1 MTSGMQGGKEGQ
13 KKHTR
18 GSVQTAPEKEA
29 KQREKER
36 KKEAAAT
43 AEAEAQRRR
52 AELEL
57 LLMDESAALKAKPAC
72 KLLRVNIYCAGY
84 QRLHLSF
91 LPSAMISVMT
101 PAV

>member
-1 MTSGMQGGKEGQ
+1 MQGGKEGQ
-13 KKHTR
+13 KKHSR
-18 GSVQTAPEKEA
+18 GSVQTTSEKET
-29 KQREKER
+29 KQREQEGR
-36 KKEAAAT
+36 KEAAAA

-72 KLLRVNIYCAGY
+72 KLLQANIYCTEY
-84 QRLHLSF
+84 QTPPQSSLR
-91 LPSAMISVMT
+91 SAAKPFMA